1 MLTHDSKGDCL
12 QYHGQSK
19 GNNIQCQKDQIPL
32 YSYSP
37 GLMEEAG
44 GEGGGELLGD
54 NLQRENSTKQVFR
67 HP

>member
-1 MLTHDSKGDCL
+1 
-12 QYHGQSK
+12 
-19 GNNIQCQKDQIPL
+19 
-32 YSYSP
+32 
-37 GLMEEAG
+37 MEEAG